1 MSENYDFLIIGNS
14 AAGLQALRT
23 LRKYDRHKTVAI
35 IDREDCPAY
44 SRVLTPYYIGG
55 HVDKSG
61 IDIVDTAFY
70 EALGVTTIFGQAVI
84 SIDTDGHVVELADG
98 RKIGYGKLLLAT
110 GAEARQ
116 LTIRSNRSSVL
127 RHMADADKLIE
138 LMQDSKSITAIGAGL
153 VSLPLLSH
161 APASAEK
168 HLVVGSNRILS
179 RMVDAE
185 TSAILEKRFAENGL
199 KLHKQNDIVATEEGD
214 RLKLQL
220 ASGDHLESDMLIVG
234 KGVEPNSSL
243 ARDAGLQVD
252 YGVLIDDYCGTS
264 HADIYAAG
272 DAAEG
277 KDFVTG
283 EMTIQGNWMTAVEQG
298 ENAALNMLGKTCAYE
313 GSLKNNI
320 TEVFG
325 VDVAA
330 IGECM
335 DDTTQSVSVHDQS
348 SGRFRKVFL
357 NEQQQVI
364 GANLIG
370 ETNDAGL
377 YYNWIRTRSI
387 FPGQHI
393 LNGTNSYAGYQQR
406 VA

>member
-1 MSENYDFLIIGNS
+1 MAEAFDYVIVGNS

-23 LRKYDRHKTVAI
+23 LRKFNRKQRVAI

-55 HVDKSG
+55 KIDKSG
-61 IDIVDTAFY
+61 LDIVDSSFY
-70 EALGVTTIFGQAVI
+70 EQLDVTTFFGQTVT
-84 SIDTDGHVVELADG
+84 SIDAEGHAVELANG
-98 RKIGYGKLLLAT
+98 QKINYGKLLLAV

-116 LTIRSNRSSVL
+116 LTITSNRSSVL
-127 RHMADADKLIE
+127 RHMADAEKLVA
-138 LMQDSKSITAIGAGL
+138 LMQDAKSITAIGAGL

-185 TSAILEKRFAENGL
+185 TSALLEKRFSENGL
-199 KLHKQNDIVATEEGD
+199 QLHKQNDIVAIEEGD
-214 RLKLQL
+214 RLQLQL
-220 ASGDHLESDMLIVG
+220 ASGDCLVSDMLIVG
-234 KGVEPNSSL
+234 KGVQPNCTL
-243 ARDAGLQVD
+243 ASAAGLQVG
-252 YGVLIDDYCGTS
+252 YGILINDYCQTS
-264 HADIYAAG
+264 HPDIYAAG

-283 EMTIQGNWMTAVEQG
+283 EAIIQGNWMTAVEQG
-298 ENAALNMLGKTCAYE
+298 ENAALNMLGRACVYD

-320 TEVFG
+320 AEIFG

-330 IGECM
+330 IGECL
-335 DDTTQSVSVHDQS
+335 DDSAETVSVHNES

-377 YYNWIRTRSI
+377 YYHWIRTRTL
-387 FPGQHI
+387 FPGKAV
-393 LNGTNSYAGYQQR
+393 LSGTNSYADHLRR